1 MKYMEGQRVR
11 RGDVF
16 RVGKQLYLILQDD
29 LENDFE
35 MLVRALPMQCGLYPA
50 DNVSVDF
57 NGDTAVVFLHTV
69 CRLPRRFLTAFQGRL
84 NDEDTR
90 RVIEKCPVDAAN
102 LDFTSGGRP
111 RNGAARRGDVYF
123 ANLGEGVGCEQTG
136 IRCVLV
142 LQNDYGNIHS
152 PTTVVAALT
161 SKDKTKLP
169 THVKTRFNGMENT
182 ILLEQVRTISND
194 RLISYVGRLPQNTMN
209 EVNKSLAVSLAMPC
223 T

>member
-1 MKYMEGQRVR
+1 MKYMTGQRVR

-35 MLVRALPMQCGLYPA
+35 MLVKALPMQCGPSPA

-84 NDEDTR
+84 SDEDVQ
-90 RVIEKCPVDAAN
+90 RVIERGPEDAAA
-102 LDFTSGGRP
+102 LDFTPRGRP

-136 IRCVLV
+136 TRCVLV

-152 PTTVVAALT
+152 PTTVVAVLT
-161 SKDKTKLP
+161 AKNKTKLP
-169 THVKTRFNGMENT
+169 THVKTQLNGVENT
-182 ILLEQVRTISND
+182 VLLEQVRTISND
-194 RLISYVGRLPQNTMN
+194 RLIRYAGRLSQDAMD

-223 T
+223 A